1 MRYREIWRTVFL
13 VFTNTRSE
21 RLDEFRMADQIVLRA
36 GALRAAKPLRPAR
49 ALERFGALR
58 LGAEVAQKLRDR
70 HAVLGNW
77 IWCPD
82 IRSLLRQKSSNY
94 GLSGS
99 LAEPAEAGF

>member
-1 MRYREIWRTVFL
+1 L
-13 VFTNTRSE
+13 
-21 RLDEFRMADQIVLRA
+21 
-36 GALRAAKPLRPAR
+36 
-49 ALERFGALR
+49 GALR

-94 GLSGS
+94 RLSGS